1 MSTPRHFRI
10 GQIVPSSNV
19 TMETEVP
26 AMMLRARVPAG
37 VSFSFHSSRA
47 PMKTVSQD
55 ELTAMN
61 GHMARC
67 TAELLDARMDVIA
80 SACLVA
86 IMAQGRG
93 YHRET
98 ETSLKGVCTKMDT
111 DIPIVTSAG
120 ALINGLNVIGA
131 RRIALIAPYMQALTD
146 KVIDYIESEGIAV
159 VDHRSLQIPDN
170 LDVAAHD
177 PMNLVDIADDL
188 DTREVD
194 AVVLSACVQMP
205 SLPALDAV
213 QQRFDVPVLSTA
225 AATVFT
231 LLRALDLPAEVP
243 QAGKLLSGHYS

>member
-1 MSTPRHFRI
+1 
-10 GQIVPSSNV
+10 
-19 TMETEVP
+19 
-26 AMMLRARVPAG
+26 
-37 VSFSFHSSRA
+37 
-47 PMKTVSQD
+47 
-55 ELTAMN
+55 
-61 GHMARC
+61 
-67 TAELLDARMDVIA
+67 
-80 SACLVA
+80 
-86 IMAQGRG
+86 
-93 YHRET
+93 
-98 ETSLKGVCTKMDT
+98 
-111 DIPIVTSAG
+111 
-120 ALINGLNVIGA
+120 
-131 RRIALIAPYMQALTD
+131 MQALTD

-170 LDVAAHD
+170 LDVAVHD

-243 QAGKLLSGHYS
+243 QAGKLLSGSYS

>member
-1 MSTPRHFRI
+1 MPTFSHRPDRAELECHDGDRST
-10 GQIVPSSNV
+10 GDDV
-19 TMETEVP
+19 
-26 AMMLRARVPAG
+26 ARACSRRRELQ
-37 VSFSFHSSRA
+37 FSF
-47 PMKTVSQD
+47 V
-55 ELTAMN
+55 
-61 GHMARC
+61 
-67 TAELLDARMDVIA
+67 
-80 SACLVA
+80 
-86 IMAQGRG
+86 
-93 YHRET
+93 
-98 ETSLKGVCTKMDT
+98 
-111 DIPIVTSAG
+111 AG

-243 QAGKLLSGHYS
+243 QAGKLLSGSYS